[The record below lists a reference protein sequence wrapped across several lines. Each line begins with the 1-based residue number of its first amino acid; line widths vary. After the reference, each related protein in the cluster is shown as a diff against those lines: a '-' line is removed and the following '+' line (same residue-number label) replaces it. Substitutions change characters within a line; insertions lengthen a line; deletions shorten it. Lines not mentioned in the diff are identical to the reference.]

1 MGFIRYVSTG
11 KSAQPVMVNV
21 SMNKGKSWQDKRLLP
36 GQSFSVPKNSTNLLI
51 DNIPYATN
59 MDIEIREGKIIIK

>member
-11 KSAQPVMVNV
+11 KSAPQVIINV
-21 SMNKGKSWQDKRLLP
+21 SMNKGKSWQDRKLLP

-51 DNIPYATN
+51 NNVPYATN
-59 MDIEIREGKIIIK
+59 VDIEIRDGRVIIK